1 MHFLAFFVG
10 LLVFQ
15 GPQVGKP
22 MFVSPDVSRKLGL
35 TVAQQQ
41 RLKAVD
47 AKFTPSINKVVS
59 QHQPRITKLA
69 RALNSENSAFAKEL
83 TPLLKQRADAVTE
96 ILTPQ
101 QKKLLI
107 EMERAGQKN
116 REVNAGKQIRR

>member
-22 MFVSPDVSRKLGL
+22 MFVPPDVSRKLGL

-107 EMERAGQKN
+107 EMERAGQKK
-116 REVNAGKQIRR
+116 REVTAGKQFRR

>member
-35 TVAQQQ
+35 TAAQQQ

>member
-10 LLVFQ
+10 LLIFQ

-22 MFVSPDVSRKLGL
+22 LFVSPDVSRKLGL
-35 TVAQQQ
+35 TTSQQE

-47 AKFTPSINKVVS
+47 AKFTPAITKVVG
-59 QHQPRITKLA
+59 QHQPTIAKLT
-69 RALNSENSAFAKEL
+69 RALSGENAAFAKEL
-83 TPLLKQRADAVTE
+83 TPLLKQRANAVTE

-107 EMERAGQKN
+107 DIERAGQKGKP
-116 REVNAGKQIRR
+116 AGR

>member
-1 MHFLAFFVG
+1 MHFLVFFVG

-35 TVAQQQ
+35 TAAQQQ

-116 REVNAGKQIRR
+116 REVTTGKQLRR

>member
-35 TVAQQQ
+35 TAAQQQ

-69 RALNSENSAFAKEL
+69 RALNGENSAFAKEL

-107 EMERAGQKN
+107 EMERAGQKK
-116 REVNAGKQIRR
+116 REVTAGKQIRR

>member
-1 MHFLAFFVG
+1 VHFLAFFVG

-107 EMERAGQKN
+107 EMERAGQKK
-116 REVNAGKQIRR
+116 REVTAGKQFRR

>member
-35 TVAQQQ
+35 TAAQQQ

-107 EMERAGQKN
+107 EMERASQKKT
-116 REVNAGKQIRR
+116 GSDRR

>member
-35 TVAQQQ
+35 TAAQKQ

-116 REVNAGKQIRR
+116 QEVTAGKQLRR

>member
-10 LLVFQ
+10 LLGFQ

-107 EMERAGQKN
+107 EMERAGQKK
-116 REVNAGKQIRR
+116 REVTAGKQIRR

>member
-1 MHFLAFFVG
+1 VHFLAFFVG

-35 TVAQQQ
+35 TAAQQQ

-116 REVNAGKQIRR
+116 QEVTAGKQLRR

>member
-107 EMERAGQKN
+107 EMERAGQKK
-116 REVNAGKQIRR
+116 REVTAGKQIRR